1 MNRNLKKAVIH
12 CLCGGIVFVAA
23 LFSWRHCFRG
33 GIVFVAALFSWQ
45 HDGWSRLFLNL
56 KGGLS

>member
-1 MNRNLKKAVIH
+1 MNRNLKKAVIETNPSEA
-12 CLCGGIVFVAA
+12 VFVTA

>member
-1 MNRNLKKAVIH
+1 MNRNLKKAVIETNPSEA
-12 CLCGGIVFVAA
+12 VFVTA

-45 HDGWSRLFLNL
+45 HCFRGSMM
-56 KGGLS
+56 GGRVCF